1 MKEMIGP
8 QEIFMVV
15 VVLFVVSMF
24 VIVYLVGGIMK
35 LNFSNKKKEKQLQ
48 GQRQY
53 RRVA

>member
-24 VIVYLVGGIMK
+24 VIVYLVGDIIK
-35 LNFSNKKKEKQLQ
+35 LNFSNKKKERQLQ
-48 GQRQY
+48 TQKQY
-53 RRVA
+53 RRIA